1 MRYSLPKSV
10 ELGGKEYAIR
20 SDYRDILDIL
30 EMLSDSELDSA
41 DKAEAV
47 MEMFYPDYE
56 DIPYTEYENAVRQC
70 ISFINCGEEEC
81 RDEKRPKLMDWQQD
95 FPMIASPI
103 NRVLGTEIRSLE
115 YLHWWTFI
123 AAYQEIG
130 DCTFAQVV
138 SIRKKKSKIKS
149 WINPIRNFTSRISI
163 LWISNGNTR
172 IAMKKL
178 SINGYKN
185 ALL

>member
-115 YLHWWTFI
+115 YLHWCTFI

-138 SIRKKKSKIKS
+138 SIRKKKSKNQKLDKS
-149 WINPIRNFTSRISI
+149 DQEFYKQNKHLVDFKRQYTDSDEKVINQWI
-163 LWISNGNTR
+163 
-172 IAMKKL
+172 
-178 SINGYKN
+178 
-185 ALL
+185 

>member
-10 ELGGKEYAIR
+10 ELGGKQYAIR

-103 NRVLGTEIRSLE
+103 NRQSVIPQTSL
-115 YLHWWTFI
+115 
-123 AAYQEIG
+123 
-130 DCTFAQVV
+130 
-138 SIRKKKSKIKS
+138 
-149 WINPIRNFTSRISI
+149 
-163 LWISNGNTR
+163 
-172 IAMKKL
+172 
-178 SINGYKN
+178 
-185 ALL
+185 